1 MRLVYSKT
9 ASNDLNNLNPKLA
22 LRILN
27 KLEWFLKTPNPLS
40 FATPLANMLPAT
52 HRFRIGNYRAI
63 IELRK
68 SKEEIW
74 ILSIKHRKEIYN

>member
-9 ASNDLNNLNPKLA
+9 ASKDLNNLNPRLA

-27 KLEWFLKTPNPLS
+27 KLEWFLNTTHPLS
-40 FATPLANMLPAT
+40 FAKPLANMSPAT
-52 HRFRIGNYRAI
+52 HRFRIGDYRAI
-63 IELRK
+63 IEAK
-68 SKEEIW
+68 TEKGEIW